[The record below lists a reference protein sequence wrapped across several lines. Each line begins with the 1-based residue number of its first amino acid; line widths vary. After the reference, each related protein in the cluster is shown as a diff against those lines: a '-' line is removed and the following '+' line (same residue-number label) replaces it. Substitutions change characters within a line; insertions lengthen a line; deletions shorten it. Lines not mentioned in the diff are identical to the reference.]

1 MNNIEK
7 SQQDPNTI
15 KQKLTLMQLS
25 DSFFPSGSY
34 TLSHGL
40 ESLIQSNLIQ
50 QPEDFVV
57 FVRILLHNKIG
68 TCDLVALMHS
78 YQGSAAND
86 LVRVRQADA
95 QLFAQTAIAI
105 SRQTQRQ
112 SGRAL
117 LMVAQSTWQD
127 EQLEILS
134 AEGGHRQAPHRK
146 AFPCAYR
153 RRGVF
158 PPFQGGEPVTK
169 NRIANNFNCLHP
181 IVFGVVGS
189 IAGLSFIDTA
199 LAFLH
204 GFVTGLL
211 GAAIRLGILGHL
223 QAQQISLDLAAD
235 IEMVLLT
242 ASSMDLNQM
251 YSCTPTIDL
260 AQMRHAQLNTRLF
273 AS

>member
-1 MNNIEK
+1 MMIELHSIQK
-7 SQQDPNTI
+7 STI

-40 ESLIQSNLIQ
+40 EALIQNNQIQ
-50 QPEDFVV
+50 HPQDFVT
-57 FVRILLHNKIG
+57 FLRILLANKIS
-68 TCDLVALMHS
+68 TCDLVALIHS
-78 YQGSAAND
+78 HQASAAKD
-86 LVRVRQADA
+86 LSKVRQTDA

-105 SRQTQRQ
+105 SRQTLRK

-127 EQLEILS
+127 EQLATL
-134 AEGGHRQAPHRK
+134 AQA
-146 AFPCAYR
+146 A
-153 RRGVF
+153 
-158 PPFQGGEPVTK
+158 QGD
-169 NRIANNFNCLHP
+169 RFNCLHP
-181 IVFGVVGS
+181 IVFGVVGN
-189 IAGLSFIDTA
+189 IAGLNLTDTA

-223 QAQQISLDLAAD
+223 QAQQISQNLAAD
-235 IEMVLLT
+235 IETALLT
-242 ASSMDLNQM
+242 ASSIKLEQM
-251 YSCTPTIDL
+251 WSCIPTIDL